1 METHKINPK
10 LALFMHTLF
19 IKTLYR
25 VTEYQKALLEDKSY
39 IFAPNHTNNLDGY
52 IIWSLLAKDYD
63 VDTFM
68 FKEFWDNF
76 PTIAKL
82 LPYFNVYPITRD
94 SIKIDEILNEIRKL
108 KDPNHSL
115 IIFPQGRHVDPEVML
130 NFKEYHLNTIPFG
143 AFYIAVKASKKLV
156 PIYMEPQK
164 LGQNNLV
171 IYGNPLDPQD
181 FSLFSKG
188 KMQKENLIMF
198 ANAWLD
204 EIIRL
209 YKNAKQLKG
218 EKLHPYVIESSY
230 TDASGLDYGL
240 LEDPN
245 IAINFKKIIFALIE
259 ISKKTGITDIDEL
272 GKIANISEEDIL
284 AISSLRDIY
293 EKRLVRRR

>member
-1 METHKINPK
+1 M
-10 LALFMHTLF
+10 
-19 IKTLYR
+19 Y
-25 VTEYQKALLEDKSY
+25 
-39 IFAPNHTNNLDGY
+39 
-52 IIWSLLAKDYD
+52 
-63 VDTFM
+63 
-68 FKEFWDNF
+68 KEFWDNF

-94 SIKIDEILNEIRKL
+94 SVKIDEILNEIRKL
-108 KDPNHSL
+108 RNPNHSL

-130 NFKEYHLNTIPFG
+130 NFKDYHLNTIPFG
-143 AFYIAVKASKKLV
+143 AFYIAVKASK
-156 PIYMEPQK
+156 K

-230 TDASGLDYGL
+230 TDATGLDYGL

-245 IAINFKKIIFALIE
+245 IAINFKEIIFALIE

>member
-1 METHKINPK
+1 M
-10 LALFMHTLF
+10 
-19 IKTLYR
+19 Y
-25 VTEYQKALLEDKSY
+25 
-39 IFAPNHTNNLDGY
+39 
-52 IIWSLLAKDYD
+52 
-63 VDTFM
+63 
-68 FKEFWDNF
+68 KEFWDNF

-94 SIKIDEILNEIRKL
+94 SVKIDEILNEIRKL
-108 KDPNHSL
+108 RNPNHSL

-130 NFKEYHLNTIPFG
+130 NFKDYHLNTIPFG
-143 AFYIAVKASKKLV
+143 AFYIAAKASK
-156 PIYMEPQK
+156 K

-171 IYGNPLDPQD
+171 IYGNLLDPQA

-188 KMQKENLIMF
+188 KIQKENLIMF

-204 EIIRL
+204 EIIKL

-218 EKLHPYVIESSY
+218 EKLHPYVIELSY

-245 IAINFKKIIFALIE
+245 IAINFKEIIVALIE

>member
-1 METHKINPK
+1 M
-10 LALFMHTLF
+10 
-19 IKTLYR
+19 Y
-25 VTEYQKALLEDKSY
+25 
-39 IFAPNHTNNLDGY
+39 
-52 IIWSLLAKDYD
+52 
-63 VDTFM
+63 
-68 FKEFWDNF
+68 KEFWDNF

-94 SIKIDEILNEIRKL
+94 SVKIDEILNEIRKL

-130 NFKEYHLNTIPFG
+130 NFKDYHLNTIPFG
-143 AFYIAVKASKKLV
+143 AFYIAVKASK
-156 PIYMEPQK
+156 K

-188 KMQKENLIMF
+188 KMQNENIIMF

-209 YKNAKQLKG
+209 YKKAKQLKG

-230 TDASGLDYGL
+230 TDATCLDYGL

-245 IAINFKKIIFALIE
+245 IAINFKKIIFAYIPY
-259 ISKKTGITDIDEL
+259 SK
-272 GKIANISEEDIL
+272 
-284 AISSLRDIY
+284 
-293 EKRLVRRR
+293 